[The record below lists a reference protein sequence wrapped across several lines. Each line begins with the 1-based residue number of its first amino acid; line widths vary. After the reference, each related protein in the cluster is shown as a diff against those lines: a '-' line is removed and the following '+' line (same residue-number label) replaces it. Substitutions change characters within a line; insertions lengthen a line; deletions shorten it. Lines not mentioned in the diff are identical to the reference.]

1 MKNKLSKQ
9 TWLNILLFGFMGS
22 VAWNVENMY
31 FNTFLYNSIYAGA
44 SQAAIDAAIPAPAA
58 ISNMVSIS
66 AVTAVVTTFLMG
78 TLSDKMRNRKFFIC
92 FGYIA
97 WGIVTALFGFISRDN
112 VAAIFGLQ
120 DEIKILTFTVWTV
133 IIMDVVMTFMGSTS
147 NDSAFNAWVTD
158 VTTEGT
164 RPKVETA
171 FTVIGFVAM
180 AVVMGIGSMV
190 QAGSVSY
197 FAFFFGLGIF
207 VMLCGVAG
215 LFLLKDPEPKV
226 QSAASSSGYW
236 SDLFYGFRPS
246 VIKEHAAFYLC
257 LVALCIFN
265 ISMQIFFPYIFV
277 YLQYVILPAS
287 DNPSFYTTPHILAA
301 LLAFVF
307 SVAALILLM
316 KLANKNKA
324 AALIPATFLFA
335 VGLLVMFATNNLL
348 WIFAGL
354 VVAVAGYLTLMIQLN
369 ASIRDFTPVGK
380 AGLFQGIRLIF
391 LVMLPM
397 VIGPKLGE
405 LACYQSGTTYLDEY
419 GVSQIVPSSGMFLY
433 AAIGSLFVL
442 IPLFILM
449 KKGVFKKQEAP
460 CAVAAEENN

>member
-9 TWLNILLFGFMGS
+9 TWLNILLFSFMGS
-22 VAWNVENMY
+22 MAWNVENMY

-44 SQAAIDAAIPAPAA
+44 SQTAIDGAISAPAA

-66 AVTAVVTTFLMG
+66 AITAVVTTFLMG
-78 TLSDKMRNRKFFIC
+78 TLSDKVRNRRLFISI
-92 FGYIA
+92 GYIA

-120 DEIKILTFTVWTV
+120 DEVKILTFTVWTV
-133 IIMDVVMTFMGSTS
+133 ILMDVVMTFMGSTS

-164 RPKVETA
+164 RPKVELA

-190 QAGSVSY
+190 QAGAISY
-197 FAFFFGLGIF
+197 FAFFLGLGMF
-207 VMLCGVAG
+207 VTLCGVLG
-215 LFLLKDPEPKV
+215 LFLLKDPEPKI
-226 QSAASSSGYW
+226 QASDSSSGYW

-246 VIKEHAAFYLC
+246 VIKEHAGFYLC

-265 ISMQIFFPYIFV
+265 ISLQIFFPYIFV
-277 YLQYVILPAS
+277 YFQYVIIPANDISHLLTLPNIIAV
-287 DNPSFYTTPHILAA
+287 ILA
-301 LLAFVF
+301 LAF
-307 SVAALILLM
+307 SVAAIILLM

-324 AALIPATFLFA
+324 AALIPATVLFA
-335 VGLLVMFATNNLL
+335 VGLLGVFAANNLV
-348 WIFAGL
+348 WIL
-354 VVAVAGYLTLMIQLN
+354 VGVAVAVAGYLILTIQFN

-405 LACYQSGTTYLDEY
+405 LSCYKSGATYLDEN

-433 AAIGSLFVL
+433 AAVGALFVM
-442 IPLFILM
+442 IPLFILL
-449 KKGVFKKQEAP
+449 KKGVFKKQKSP
-460 CAVAAEENN
+460 STVNTEEN

>member
-9 TWLNILLFGFMGS
+9 TWLNILLFSFMGS
-22 VAWNVENMY
+22 MAWNVENMY

-44 SQAAIDAAIPAPAA
+44 SQTAIDGAISAPAA
-58 ISNMVSIS
+58 ISNMVAIS
-66 AVTAVVTTFLMG
+66 AITAVVTTFLMG
-78 TLSDKMRNRKFFIC
+78 TLSDKVRNRRLFISI
-92 FGYIA
+92 GYIA

-120 DEIKILTFTVWTV
+120 DEVKILTFTVWTV
-133 IIMDVVMTFMGSTS
+133 ILMDVVMTFMGSTS

-164 RPKVETA
+164 RPKVELA

-190 QAGSVSY
+190 QAGAISY
-197 FAFFFGLGIF
+197 FAFFLGLGMF
-207 VMLCGVAG
+207 VTLCGVLG
-215 LFLLKDPEPKV
+215 LFLLKDPEPKI
-226 QSAASSSGYW
+226 QASDSSSGYW

-246 VIKEHAAFYLC
+246 VIKEHAGFYLC

-265 ISMQIFFPYIFV
+265 ISLQIFFPYIFV
-277 YLQYVILPAS
+277 YFQYVIIPANDISHLLTLP
-287 DNPSFYTTPHILAA
+287 NIIVVILA
-301 LLAFVF
+301 LAF
-307 SVAALILLM
+307 SVAAIILLM

-324 AALIPATFLFA
+324 AALIPATVLFA
-335 VGLLVMFATNNLL
+335 VGLLGVFAANNLV
-348 WIFAGL
+348 WIL
-354 VVAVAGYLTLMIQLN
+354 VGVAVTVAGYLILTIQFN

-405 LACYQSGTTYLDEY
+405 LSCYKSGAAYLDEN

-433 AAIGSLFVL
+433 AAVGALFVM
-442 IPLFILM
+442 IPLFILL
-449 KKGVFKKQEAP
+449 KKGVFKKQKSP
-460 CAVAAEENN
+460 STVNAEEN